1 MLERSRRVE
10 LLDYPRECRS
20 TGMMEDDS
28 ADRRLGAWN
37 GLGVSA
43 YDRGAVPLSLPGPD
57 IIHAGRDP
65 QRMELR
71 GFQG

>member
-1 MLERSRRVE
+1 
-10 LLDYPRECRS
+10 
-20 TGMMEDDS
+20 MEGDS
-28 ADRRLGAWN
+28 ADRRFGTWN

-43 YDRGAVPLSLPGPD
+43 YDRGAVPLRLPAPD